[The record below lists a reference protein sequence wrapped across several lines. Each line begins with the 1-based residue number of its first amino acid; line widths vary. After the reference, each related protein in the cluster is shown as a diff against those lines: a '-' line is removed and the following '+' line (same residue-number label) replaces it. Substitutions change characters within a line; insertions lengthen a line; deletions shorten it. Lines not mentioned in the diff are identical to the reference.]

1 MIVSCFPQ
9 PSILFLYQPLK
20 QMIMEI
26 VNIEAS
32 AFMEMNDILFKIE
45 KQLKGLNS
53 SKSELNE
60 WLDNQDV
67 CILMNISDRKLLSL
81 RQKGLIPFSRIDRKI
96 YYKKEDILLN
106 KDSNEVK
113 RFIEAM
119 EGISKML
126 DANSLI
132 YRPILD
138 GNRYITEQELSK
150 ALKIT
155 KRTLIEYRMNGK
167 LPYYKIGGKI
177 LYKEQEIIEILERN
191 KVLAFE

>member
-1 MIVSCFPQ
+1 MRYRLQRHDGTDC
-9 PSILFLYQPLK
+9 
-20 QMIMEI
+20 
-26 VNIEAS
+26 S
-32 AFMEMNDILFKIE
+32 ATMVPIT
-45 KQLKGLNS
+45 
-53 SKSELNE
+53 
-60 WLDNQDV
+60 V
-67 CILMNISDRKLLSL
+67 L
-81 RQKGLIPFSRIDRKI
+81 RMVPIQRYRQ
-96 YYKKEDILLN
+96 N

-119 EGISKML
+119 EVISKIL

-138 GNRYITEQELSK
+138 GNRYVTEQELSK

-177 LYKEQEIIEILERN
+177 LYKKQEIIEILERN
-191 KVLAFE
+191 KVLAFEWHFLNH

>member
-1 MIVSCFPQ
+1 
-9 PSILFLYQPLK
+9 
-20 QMIMEI
+20 MIMEI
-26 VNIEAS
+26 VNIEAG

-45 KQLKGLNS
+45 KQLKGLSS

-96 YYKKEDILLN
+96 YYKKEDILGITLKHIQIMEMGQQVLN

-113 RFIEAM
+113 RFIEVM

-126 DANSLI
+126 NANSLI

-177 LYKEQEIIEILERN
+177 LYKEQDIIDILERN

>member
-1 MIVSCFPQ
+1 MV
-9 PSILFLYQPLK
+9 
-20 QMIMEI
+20 
-26 VNIEAS
+26 
-32 AFMEMNDILFKIE
+32 
-45 KQLKGLNS
+45 
-53 SKSELNE
+53 
-60 WLDNQDV
+60 
-67 CILMNISDRKLLSL
+67 
-81 RQKGLIPFSRIDRKI
+81 
-96 YYKKEDILLN
+96 LN

-119 EGISKML
+119 EGISKIL

-138 GNRYITEQELSK
+138 GHRYITEQELSK

-177 LYKEQEIIEILERN
+177 LYKEQDIIEILERN
-191 KVLAFE
+191 KRYKTVKKLSEQNFKKAMEDLEIK

>member
-1 MIVSCFPQ
+1 MGQQV
-9 PSILFLYQPLK
+9 
-20 QMIMEI
+20 
-26 VNIEAS
+26 
-32 AFMEMNDILFKIE
+32 
-45 KQLKGLNS
+45 
-53 SKSELNE
+53 
-60 WLDNQDV
+60 
-67 CILMNISDRKLLSL
+67 
-81 RQKGLIPFSRIDRKI
+81 
-96 YYKKEDILLN
+96 LN

-126 DANSLI
+126 DANSLIYRPILEI

-177 LYKEQEIIEILERN
+177 LYREQEIIEILERN

>member
-1 MIVSCFPQ
+1 
-9 PSILFLYQPLK
+9 
-20 QMIMEI
+20 
-26 VNIEAS
+26 
-32 AFMEMNDILFKIE
+32 MEMG
-45 KQLKGLNS
+45 Q
-53 SKSELNE
+53 
-60 WLDNQDV
+60 QV
-67 CILMNISDRKLLSL
+67 
-81 RQKGLIPFSRIDRKI
+81 
-96 YYKKEDILLN
+96 LN

-113 RFIEAM
+113 RFIEVM

-126 DANSLI
+126 NANSLI

-177 LYKEQEIIEILERN
+177 LYKEQDIIDILERN
-191 KVLAFE
+191 KVLEFELHIPERIKQEPFQEILWICEDGRSADVCNAICCCTSY

>member
-1 MIVSCFPQ
+1 
-9 PSILFLYQPLK
+9 
-20 QMIMEI
+20 MEI
-26 VNIEAS
+26 VNIEAG
-32 AFMEMNDILFKIE
+32 AFMEMNNILFKIE
-45 KQLKGLNS
+45 KQLKELNS

-81 RQKGLIPFSRIDRKI
+81 RQKGLIPFSRIDRKV
-96 YYKKEDILLN
+96 YYILIMEMGQLVLN

-113 RFIEAM
+113 RFIETM
-119 EGISKML
+119 DNISKML
-126 DANSLI
+126 DANSVI

-177 LYKEQEIIEILERN
+177 LYKEQDIIDILERN

>member
-1 MIVSCFPQ
+1 MRYRLQRHDGTDC
-9 PSILFLYQPLK
+9 
-20 QMIMEI
+20 
-26 VNIEAS
+26 S
-32 AFMEMNDILFKIE
+32 ATMVPIT
-45 KQLKGLNS
+45 
-53 SKSELNE
+53 
-60 WLDNQDV
+60 V
-67 CILMNISDRKLLSL
+67 L
-81 RQKGLIPFSRIDRKI
+81 RMVPIQRYRQ
-96 YYKKEDILLN
+96 N

-119 EGISKML
+119 EVISKIL

-138 GNRYITEQELSK
+138 GNRYVTEQELSK

-177 LYKEQEIIEILERN
+177 LYKEQDIIDILERN
-191 KVLAFE
+191 KVLVFEWHFLNH

>member
-1 MIVSCFPQ
+1 
-9 PSILFLYQPLK
+9 
-20 QMIMEI
+20 MEI

-96 YYKKEDILLN
+96 YYKKEDILSYVRNNLKTYTNNGNGTALN

>member
-1 MIVSCFPQ
+1 
-9 PSILFLYQPLK
+9 
-20 QMIMEI
+20 MEI

-32 AFMEMNDILFKIE
+32 TFMEMNNILFKIE
-45 KQLKGLNS
+45 KQMKGLNF
-53 SKSELNE
+53 SKPELSE

-81 RQKGLIPFSRIDRKI
+81 RQKGLIPFSRIDRKV
-96 YYKKEDILLN
+96 YYKKEDILNYMRNNLKTHIN
-106 KDSNEVK
+106 NENGTDGIDKDSNEVK

-119 EGISKML
+119 EGISKIL

-138 GNRYITEQELSK
+138 GHRYITEQELSK

-177 LYKEQEIIEILERN
+177 LYKEQDIIEILERN